1 MLDYILISVR
11 RAAAHLLDDSE
22 KVRLSSLSIGQFI
35 GAEWEA
41 PSRPTNWRNEMTE
54 LLDQLESKDVGL
66 LILVDEVQPKL
77 SEMIELAAAYQLLI
91 MDNRRVALLMAG
103 LPHNMLALETDKTV
117 SFLRR
122 AQKCHLGRT
131 AQRLGK
137 THSYATQYKNRLLG
151 QGVIEEAPD
160 GIRFQLPLMRAYVEE
175 ANAQ

>member
-1 MLDYILISVR
+1 
-11 RAAAHLLDDSE
+11 
-22 KVRLSSLSIGQFI
+22 
-35 GAEWEA
+35 
-41 PSRPTNWRNEMTE
+41 
-54 LLDQLESKDVGL
+54 
-66 LILVDEVQPKL
+66 
-77 SEMIELAAAYQLLI
+77 MIELAAVYQLLI

-151 QGVIEEAPD
+151 QGVIEEAPE

-175 ANAQ
+175 ANAR